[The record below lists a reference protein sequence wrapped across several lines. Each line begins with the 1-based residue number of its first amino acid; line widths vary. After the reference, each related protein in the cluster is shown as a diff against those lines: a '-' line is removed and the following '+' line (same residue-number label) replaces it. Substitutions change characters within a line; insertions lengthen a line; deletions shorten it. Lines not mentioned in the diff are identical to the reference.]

1 MTEIRIAANIFDKSD
16 SQSPPVRNEVWYPD
30 SPDNREMLRII
41 LESDLEIYGQGTH
54 WIEVRDECLN
64 NY

>member
-1 MTEIRIAANIFDKSD
+1 
-16 SQSPPVRNEVWYPD
+16 
-30 SPDNREMLRII
+30 MLRII